1 MVLTGLIINYPVGI
15 FLTWLFLDVFMW
27 TSSFLL
33 ATANTIAFSVI
44 AVIRV
49 YYLTVSQLIK
59 LELQKELTWRW
70 QEMPIRHSESKYVVQ
85 LK

>member
-27 TSSFLL
+27 NNAFLL

-49 YYLTVSQLIK
+49 YYLKVNWFNQHTEPPKRL
-59 LELQKELTWRW
+59 
-70 QEMPIRHSESKYVVQ
+70 
-85 LK
+85 